1 MTVRQDYHAVHGRI
15 ALCLMFAMLGLLAS
29 ACFRDASEAID
40 EQPVAREVASPTAV
54 DTAVPAPTNT
64 AEALEELFTVEPP
77 DTFALTATA
86 LIARLT
92 EIAEPEATAL
102 SGDEAGDSTEPGAV
116 GDVPEVQS
124 SPVPLVRVTVPP
136 GEDCV
141 HEIRAGET
149 LFMLS
154 LAYGSTV
161 GEIAAASEIADPDRI
176 SVGQRIIVPGCG
188 TAGFAPPPTSA
199 PPPTKDPDAIE
210 PTAVSEEVEIAEAE
224 AEDGEDFSALVQQA
238 QDAILNNA
246 QAGSAAE
253 FSAQAVIVTPSR
265 SYTVQQDDTLLA
277 IALQFGTSL
286 EALASLNNIND
297 VDDVQA
303 GDELLIP

>member
-1 MTVRQDYHAVHGRI
+1 MKYRQFIHAVRRPI
-15 ALCLMFAMLGLLAS
+15 SLSLIFALLSLLAT

-40 EQPVAREVASPTAV
+40 SQPVAREVASPTAV
-54 DTAVPAPTNT
+54 ETEEPEPTLT
-64 AEALEELFTVEPP
+64 AESLEELFTAQPP

-92 EIAEPEATAL
+92 EAAEPEATAL
-102 SGDEAGDSTEPGAV
+102 LIDNAEESDTAGAADDETAIQATPI
-116 GDVPEVQS
+116 
-124 SPVPLVRVTVPP
+124 PLVRVTVPP

-161 GEIAAASEIADPDRI
+161 DEIAAASNIDNPDRI
-176 SVGQRIIVPGCG
+176 SVGQRITIPGCG
-188 TAGFAPPPTSA
+188 TSGFAPPPTSA
-199 PPPTKDPDAIE
+199 PPPTLDPGAIE
-210 PTAVSEEVEIAEAE
+210 PTAVPEAVEITE
-224 AEDGEDFSALVQQA
+224 AEDEEDFTALVQQA

-246 QAGSAAE
+246 QAGAADD
-253 FSAQAVIVTPSR
+253 FSAQSAIATPGR
-265 SYTVQQDDTLLA
+265 SYTVQRNDTLLG
-277 IALQFGTSL
+277 IALQFGTSID
-286 EALASLNNIND
+286 ALASLNNIDD
-297 VDDVQA
+297 VDDVKA

>member
-1 MTVRQDYHAVHGRI
+1 MSVRQGYQAIRRRI
-15 ALCLMFAMLGLLAS
+15 ALSLIFVLLS
-29 ACFRDASEAID
+29 LLVTACFRDASEVID

-54 DTAVPAPTNT
+54 DTAVPEPTNT
-64 AEALEELFTVEPP
+64 AVALEDLFTVEPP

-92 EIAEPEATAL
+92 EVAGPEATAP
-102 SGDEAGDSTEPGAV
+102 SGDEAGESAVSGVV

-124 SPVPLVRVTVPP
+124 TRVPLVRVTVPP
-136 GEDCV
+136 GEDCI

-161 GEIAAASEIADPDRI
+161 GEIAAASEIVDPDRI
-176 SVGQRIIVPGCG
+176 SVGQRITVPGCG
-188 TAGFAPPPTSA
+188 NAGFAPPPTSA
-199 PPPTKDPDAIE
+199 PPPTTDPDAIE
-210 PTAVSEEVEIAEAE
+210 PTAVSEEVEITE
-224 AEDGEDFSALVQQA
+224 AEDEEDFSSLVQQA

-246 QAGSAAE
+246 QAGAAAE

-265 SYTVQQDDTLLA
+265 SYTVQQNDTLLA
-277 IALQFGTSL
+277 IALRFGTSL

-303 GDELLIP
+303 GDVLLIP